1 MAKGNRPATSS
12 AEDSLPLGDAPK
24 DLELALEPQV
34 ATPEELATEAARLEA
49 ERLELDELLR
59 QDEAKLQA
67 EHEAAEAAKA
77 RAEEEARLASS
88 ALGPRVKVH
97 PHGSIHWDSATYKAN
112 EEFQV
117 DTSKHK
123 EADFLELLA
132 NGTLLRAE

>member
-12 AEDSLPLGDAPK
+12 AEDGLPLGDAPK

-34 ATPEELATEAARLEA
+34 ATPEELAAEAARLEA

-59 QDEAKLQA
+59 QDEVKLQA
-67 EHEAAEAAKA
+67 EHEARLEAE
-77 RAEEEARLASS
+77 RLASTS
-88 ALGPRVKVH
+88 SPLGPRVKVH

>member
-34 ATPEELATEAARLEA
+34 ATPEELAAT
-49 ERLELDELLR
+49 
-59 QDEAKLQA
+59 
-67 EHEAAEAAKA
+67 
-77 RAEEEARLASS
+77 SS
-88 ALGPRVKVH
+88 PLGPRVKVH

>member
-34 ATPEELATEAARLEA
+34 ATPEELATEAARIEA
-49 ERLELDELLR
+49 ERL
-59 QDEAKLQA
+59 
-67 EHEAAEAAKA
+67 
-77 RAEEEARLASS
+77 ASTS
-88 ALGPRVKVH
+88 SPLGPRVKVH